1 MFTKLYDWEIK
12 LIKAVSK
19 TAKTK
24 TKKKIQTS
32 KTTKKINLASKKNIR
47 KLTVS
52 DAFKACAPSELGFS
66 TTKEIK
72 ESNDFIAQDRAVR
85 AINLGLG
92 IRKPGYNIY
101 ASGEA
106 GTGKTSVIKRF
117 LEKWSTKA
125 PTPNDLVYI
134 YNFDHPECP
143 LAIELEPGE
152 ARKFRKRMDVII
164 RDLKIEIP
172 KAFQGEDYEN
182 AVNTYITSANDR
194 KARLFSELEKFA
206 RSQHFAVKSTRA
218 GIETIPEIDG
228 HAITEKDYGLLD
240 EPQRDDIEAR
250 RSKVEPEVL
259 DFARKVRSIEA
270 ETKEYVSTLRLDIG
284 RSVVSEVVK
293 PVIDE
298 YAEKGCS
305 KVVDHL
311 ERTREHTIENLVD
324 FIEIDDDSDEEE
336 EVYGSDGRDPL
347 KKYRVNVFVDNSSVD
362 GAPVVIESNPT
373 YYNLFGK
380 IEKNVEHG
388 VYQTDFLMIQNGAIH
403 RANGGYL
410 VLSVIDI
417 FRTPAI
423 WETLKRV
430 LRNQSAFIE
439 DMGEQYSLLPTSG
452 VRPQPIPLDVKVILI
467 GNDEIYHM
475 LFEEDE
481 EFRKIFKIKADF
493 DYKMTRNPKNIKEFV
508 SFIATRIKKE
518 ELLEFDRSAVARIIE
533 HSSRLV
539 EDQRYLSTRFG
550 DLKDLV
556 IQADYLAQEQSS
568 KVVKRVH
575 VEGALLEMHQRLNL
589 YEDHILEVVER
600 GEIILSTSGG
610 AIGQINGLTVYD
622 LGDHAFG
629 KICRITCTTAMTDDG
644 IINVERASR
653 LSGKSHDKGIMI
665 LSGFLMAI
673 LSRHRTSG
681 MSASLCFEQSYGP
694 IDGDSASA
702 AELLAVVSAMSEI
715 PIFQNFAL
723 TGSMNQMGEM
733 QPIGGVNEKIE
744 GFYKICRL
752 TGGGDGPYNVV
763 IPRQNVENLMLH
775 AEVLEAMKTGFL
787 QIYAVTYVWDAWELL
802 TGVPLGISNIN
813 DKKFLPG
820 SALEFIEEKIKKI
833 EAENDKHHDDEHKS
847 AEHHKHKKEPR
858 AVAKTS
864 TRSFK
869 KWN

>member
-1 MFTKLYDWEIK
+1 MVKISTKMPKTKL
-12 LIKAVSK
+12 
-19 TAKTK
+19 
-24 TKKKIQTS
+24 
-32 KTTKKINLASKKNIR
+32 SKKAKPLKSPRSIQAGSQKSVR
-47 KLTVS
+47 KLTVAE
-52 DAFKACAPSELGFS
+52 AFKACQSSDLNFT

-117 LEKWSTKA
+117 LEKWSAKS

-152 ARKFRKRMDVII
+152 ARRFRKRMDKII
-164 RDLKIEIP
+164 RDLKVEIP

-194 KARLFSELEKFA
+194 KARLFSELEKYA
-206 RSQHFAVKSTRA
+206 RSMHFAVKSTRA

-228 HAITEKDYGLLD
+228 TPITEKDYGLLD
-240 EPQRDDIEAR
+240 ESQRDDIELR
-250 RSKVEPEVL
+250 RAKVEPEVL

-270 ETKEYVSTLRLDIG
+270 ETKEYVRTLRLDIG
-284 RSVVSEVVK
+284 RAVVSEVLK

-298 YAEKGCS
+298 YAEKNCT

-311 ERTREHTIENLVD
+311 ERTREHIIENLVD
-324 FIEIDDDSDEEE
+324 FIEIDEEE
-336 EVYGSDGRDPL
+336 EEDVEVYGAEGRDPL
-347 KKYRVNVFVDNSSVD
+347 KKYRVNVFVDNSTID
-362 GAPVVIESNPT
+362 GAPVVIETNPT

-410 VLSVIDI
+410 VLSVVDI

-467 GNDEIYHM
+467 GNDEIYHL

-493 DYKMTRNPKNIKEFV
+493 DYKMTRNSENISEFV
-508 SFIATRIKKE
+508 SFISTRIKKE
-518 ELLEFDRSAVARIIE
+518 GLLEFDRSAVARIIE

-550 DLKDLV
+550 ELKDLV
-556 IQADYLAQEQSS
+556 IQADFLAQEEAS
-568 KVVKRVH
+568 KIVRRKH
-575 VEGALLEMHQRLNL
+575 VEDALSEMHHRLNL
-589 YEDHILEVVER
+589 YEEHVLEVVGR
-600 GEIILSTSGG
+600 GEIILSTSGK
-610 AIGQINGLTVYD
+610 AVGQINGLTVYD
-622 LGDHAFG
+622 LGDHSFG

-665 LSGFLMAI
+665 LSGFLMAV
-673 LSRHRTSG
+673 LSKYRSSG
-681 MSASLCFEQSYGP
+681 ISASLCFEQSYGP

-702 AELLAVVSAMSEI
+702 AELLAVVSALAEI
-715 PIFQNFAL
+715 PIHQSFAL

-744 GFYKICRL
+744 GFYKICKM
-752 TGGGDGPYNVV
+752 TGKGDGPYTVV

-775 AEVLEAMKTGFL
+775 AEVLDAMRAGFL
-787 QIYAVTYVWDAWELL
+787 QIYAVTYVWEAWELL
-802 TGVPLGISNIN
+802 TGVSMGISSIN
-813 DKKFLPG
+813 DNHFSPG
-820 SALEFIEEKIKKI
+820 SAFELIEKKIKRI
-833 EAENDKHHDDEHKS
+833 EAENDKAHDDDQRTHS
-847 AEHHKHKKEPR
+847 HLRNKKEHQ
-858 AVAKTS
+858 AVAKS
-864 TRSFK
+864 RPRPK
-869 KWN
+869 